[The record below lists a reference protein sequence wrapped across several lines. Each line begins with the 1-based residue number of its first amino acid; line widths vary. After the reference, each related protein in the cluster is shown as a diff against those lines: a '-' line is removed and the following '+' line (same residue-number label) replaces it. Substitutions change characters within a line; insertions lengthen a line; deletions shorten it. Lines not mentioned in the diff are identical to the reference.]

1 MEAAALFAI
10 AQAQAA
16 NTLYV
21 SPITAWEAALALNKR
36 NPANRPNL
44 NGQDAATWFQ
54 KGCRTTG
61 AKVVRIG
68 PRIALEAARVPLIS
82 NNGDPGDCYIIAT
95 ARMNKLAVVTRDHN
109 MRDLAASDPRF
120 LTVIRC

>member
-16 NTLYV
+16 NALYV
-21 SPITAWEAALALNKR
+21 SPITAWEAALALKKR
-36 NPANRPNL
+36 NPASRPNL
-44 NGQDAATWFQ
+44 KGQDAATWFQ

-68 PRIALEAARVPLIS
+68 TRIAVEASRVP
-82 NNGDPGDCYIIAT
+82 
-95 ARMNKLAVVTRDHN
+95 
-109 MRDLAASDPRF
+109 
-120 LTVIRC
+120 